1 MVHEDNTKCIT
12 TWYNHTGGDL
22 DQTKHFAHEKSEKT
36 RKDNNIVKISISAQ
50 LVNIVAEIFNI
61 SMAACIHGLLQ
72 TTIQP
77 SKDAMAQEGIGYAT
91 AWDTHSYGVGQF
103 LSSHVE
109 P

>member
-72 TTIQP
+72 TTTLQ
-77 SKDAMAQEGIGYAT
+77 GR
-91 AWDTHSYGVGQF
+91 HSSGVDRLCYSMGHPF
-103 LSSHVE
+103 LRCG
-109 P
+109 

>member
-1 MVHEDNTKCIT
+1 MVHDHNTKCIT

-22 DQTKHFAHEKSEKT
+22 DQTKHFAHGKSEKT
-36 RKDNNIVKISISAQ
+36 RNDNNIVKISISAQ

-77 SKDAMAQEGIGYAT
+77 SKDAMAQEGIGCAT

-103 LSSHVE
+103 
-109 P
+109 

>member
-36 RKDNNIVKISISAQ
+36 RNDNNIVKISISAQ

-77 SKDAMAQEGIGYAT
+77 SKDAMAQEGIWY
-91 AWDTHSYGVGQF
+91 THSYGVGQF
-103 LSSHVE
+103 
-109 P
+109 

>member
-1 MVHEDNTKCIT
+1 MVHEDSTKCIT

-36 RKDNNIVKISISAQ
+36 LNDNNIVKISISAQ

-72 TTIQP
+72 TTI
-77 SKDAMAQEGIGYAT
+77 
-91 AWDTHSYGVGQF
+91 
-103 LSSHVE
+103 
-109 P
+109 